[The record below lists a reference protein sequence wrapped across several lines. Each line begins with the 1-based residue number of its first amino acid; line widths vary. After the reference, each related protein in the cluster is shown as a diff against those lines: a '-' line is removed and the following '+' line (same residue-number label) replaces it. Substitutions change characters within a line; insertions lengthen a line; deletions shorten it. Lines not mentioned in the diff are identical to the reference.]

1 MKCKYC
7 GYDIEANDL
16 FCTNCG
22 KQVEKTPTPPPAP
35 KKKTSV
41 STILAII
48 FGFLSFSFFIGLIMM
63 SSEANSDGTDS
74 PNKLWGADISM
85 EITGFS
91 NTDGNG
97 NLISDELIS
106 GEMRYL
112 TIDYKL
118 EWIAEKPDSP
128 LYLAIYNSEGNVED
142 QSTSD
147 GRRWFV
153 RTDGYTLDM
162 PLDEGYRWVAWNWMY
177 GKSETPYG
185 NYRVEFWYEGEII
198 ATDTVYIYP

>member
-1 MKCKYC
+1 MTVK
-7 GYDIEANDL
+7 L
-16 FCTNCG
+16 FFNAFIKFLIG
-22 KQVEKTPTPPPAP
+22 IILIGVLLFFPAGSLNYFNGWLFMAVLFIP
-35 KKKTSV
+35 M
-41 STILAII
+41 
-48 FGFLSFSFFIGLIMM
+48 FFIGLIMM